1 MTRVASVLFI
11 LTAVTAALF
20 LFHIKQ
26 QVRELEEE
34 LGIVRRDIL
43 RHQEAIQ
50 VLRTEWS
57 YLNRPARIAELAER
71 HLEMKLLTARQYVGF
86 EEIPYRATGAAAS
99 ALNPAALNPAA
110 LNPAALN
117 PAAPTLAA
125 PTLGV
130 TAQKVRAGIVAP

>member
-11 LTAVTAALF
+11 LTAVSAALF

-34 LGIVRRDIL
+34 LGLVQRDIL
-43 RHQEAIQ
+43 HHQEAIH

-71 HLEMKLLTARQYVGF
+71 HLEMKLLAARQYVGF
-86 EEIPYRATGAAAS
+86 EEIPFRAAGAAAS
-99 ALNPAALNPAA
+99 AP
-110 LNPAALN
+110 NPAALN
-117 PAAPTLAA
+117 PAAPTPAA
-125 PTLGV
+125 
-130 TAQKVRAGIVAP
+130 TALKVRAGAAAP

>member
-99 ALNPAALNPAA
+99 ALTPAALNPAA
-110 LNPAALN
+110 PTL
-117 PAAPTLAA
+117 AAPTLAA

>member
-11 LTAVTAALF
+11 LTAVSAALF

-34 LGIVRRDIL
+34 LGIVQRDIL

-86 EEIPYRATGAAAS
+86 EEIPYRAAGTGAAS
-99 ALNPAALNPAA
+99 A

-125 PTLGV
+125 PTRAAPALGV
-130 TAQKVRAGIVAP
+130 TAQKVRAGTVAP